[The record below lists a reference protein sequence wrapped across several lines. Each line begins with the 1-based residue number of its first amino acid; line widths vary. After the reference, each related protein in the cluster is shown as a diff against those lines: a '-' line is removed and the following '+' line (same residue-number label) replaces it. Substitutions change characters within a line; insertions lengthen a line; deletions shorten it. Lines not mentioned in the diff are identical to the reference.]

1 MTEYLTQIP
10 ENIQQHIKEVTK
22 TSGLPDTDESI
33 QLISQGWLEKK
44 RTFEEKIDSENMQE
58 IDMLDKNDDRGAIV
72 MTYSGSIINI
82 GPLVG
87 DGRKIEYASIGLR
100 KDVPDFLVKDA
111 SNLKSDVIIDE
122 EVEFTNGPVKQT
134 SPAFKIIVCDDSL
147 SAKEQERK
155 FTKVSTFIAEEF
167 ADINNTMLQ
176 NIKTKS

>member
-22 TSGLPDTDESI
+22 TSGLPDTDESV

-44 RTFEEKIDSENMQE
+44 KTIEDKIEMEKMEE
-58 IDMLDKNDDRGAIV
+58 IDMLDKNDERGAIV

-82 GPLVG
+82 GPLVN

-100 KDVPDFLVKDA
+100 KDVPDFLVKEN
-111 SNLKSDVIIDE
+111 SQMKNDVILDE

-147 SAKEQERK
+147 SAKEQEKK
-155 FTKVSTFIAEEF
+155 FTKVSTFIADEF
-167 ADINNTMLQ
+167 VNINNTMLQ
-176 NIKTKS
+176 DIKTKN